1 MTDAW
6 EDKRVRGPAPVKAP
20 GDLAL
25 VTRERA
31 AEIAGVTV
39 RTWTRWAGRG
49 LVTKYLDPR
58 LRVRFSSQEARRMKD
73 VAGPE
78 TADATGVKDPE
89 PEPVTV
95 SLPRPRG
102 RW

>member
-20 GDLAL
+20 ADLAL

-49 LVTKYLDPR
+49 LVTKYLDAR
-58 LRVRFSSQEARRMKD
+58 ARVRFSSQEARRMKD
-73 VAGPE
+73 VSGPE
-78 TADATGVKDPE
+78 TVDVTEMKD

-95 SLPRPRG
+95 SLPRSRG